1 MSSAANVLAAP
12 MLPRPQFAP
21 KLPSQQPQRPS
32 PTRRKPTVAQGHA
45 LEILSHAIE
54 YLVDS
59 RLYETWDSPSDAEA
73 VHMLMSCSRA
83 VFADCEEVVSWQQR
97 LQRTLMRRLH
107 SSPNPIR

>member
-1 MSSAANVLAAP
+1 MSTAANVLAAP

-32 PTRRKPTVAQGHA
+32 PTRRRPSLAQGRA

-59 RLYETWDSPSDAEA
+59 RLYETWDSPADAEA
-73 VHMLMSCSRA
+73 VHTLMTCSRA
-83 VFADCEEVVSWQQR
+83 VFADCEEVMSWQQR

-107 SSPNPIR
+107 SAPDPTR